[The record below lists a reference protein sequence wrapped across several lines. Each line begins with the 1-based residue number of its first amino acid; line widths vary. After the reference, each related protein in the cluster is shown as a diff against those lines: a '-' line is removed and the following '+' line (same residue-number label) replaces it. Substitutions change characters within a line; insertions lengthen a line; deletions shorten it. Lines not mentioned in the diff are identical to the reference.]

1 MLSGSQN
8 WPVNRQFAR
17 FKLEA
22 PIGVRF
28 AGHEWLRGWCRNVG
42 EGGACATLA
51 ARLSMGDTIELELKL
66 PGDKD
71 TLTLQAVVR
80 HVNGMRYGLEF
91 AELAPAHCTRIRRFG
106 RKLDTAAYLLSSQ
119 SETVRELQHAL
130 QQIGIPKVS
139 FGSPKVFPAP
149 DPCLI
154 VVDCEWPDYL
164 EVMQYL
170 RAEAGPEPVVI
181 VALLSPEADIK
192 QAYANGADLI
202 VRKPVTGLWVKRVL
216 ATASNLLKK
225 DTGASATETQAGLPP
240 AKSPASSPASGVH
253 PPTQLRRL
261 P

>member
-1 MLSGSQN
+1 MLSGNPN

-22 PIGVRF
+22 PIGVRC
-28 AGHEWLRGWCRNVG
+28 AEQGTLRGWCRNVG

-51 ARLSMGDTIELELKL
+51 ARLALGDKIELELKL
-66 PGDKD
+66 PGNRDS
-71 TLTLQAVVR
+71 LLLSAVVR
-80 HVNGMRYGLEF
+80 HINGMRYGLEF
-91 AELAPAHCTRIRRFG
+91 GELSVAQRSRIREFG
-106 RKLDTAAYLLSSQ
+106 KKLDTSAYLLSSQ
-119 SETVRELQHAL
+119 AATVRELQHAL

-139 FGSPKVFPAP
+139 FGSPKVFPVLS
-149 DPCLI
+149 PCLI
-154 VVDCEWPDYL
+154 VVDGDWPDYL

-181 VALLSPEADIK
+181 VALLSANADIK
-192 QAYANGADLI
+192 QAYAHGADLI

-225 DTGASATETQAGLPP
+225 DANEGMPETEQGWPPSKAPTSIGAQPP
-240 AKSPASSPASGVH
+240 AS
-253 PPTQLRRL
+253 RRTL